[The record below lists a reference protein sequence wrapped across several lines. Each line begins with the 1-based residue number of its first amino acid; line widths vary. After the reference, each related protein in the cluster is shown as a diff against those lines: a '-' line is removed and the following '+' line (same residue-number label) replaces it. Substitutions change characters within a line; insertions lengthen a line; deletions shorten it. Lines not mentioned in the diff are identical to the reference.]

1 MIRTWVKPEATRD
14 WETLI
19 GRYKAASEQMPEAP
33 TAIRRASAEGP
44 ANVYVTSTAY
54 STGAERDAW
63 PSFMDVM
70 KKAYGE
76 DEARALDQRRREA
89 TDHAE
94 AFILKYRADLSRLG
108 K

>member
-19 GRYKAASEQMPEAP
+19 GRYKAASELMPEAP
-33 TAIRRASAEGP
+33 TAIRRVSAEGP